1 MTTIFV
7 QIVMGRTREPN
18 QCNAP
23 LPIRRLRIISSTVL
37 KGVANCKWFL
47 LKVHLAGG
55 VATLCED
62 GHLFSNPLVWSL
74 RKPASTLSET
84 YDSHLG
90 RNAFKRKKPC
100 CRILTPNCSKYFHS
114 DRTRTRT
121 LSYVAE
127 GLGNLTPNSSLSY

>member
-1 MTTIFV
+1 M
-7 QIVMGRTREPN
+7 
-18 QCNAP
+18 QCSCTNTPATYY
-23 LPIRRLRIISSTVL
+23 LLDCTQRRCQLQMVSIKSAS
-37 KGVANCKWFL
+37 GN
-47 LKVHLAGG
+47 LAGG

-74 RKPASTLSET
+74 RKPVSTLSET